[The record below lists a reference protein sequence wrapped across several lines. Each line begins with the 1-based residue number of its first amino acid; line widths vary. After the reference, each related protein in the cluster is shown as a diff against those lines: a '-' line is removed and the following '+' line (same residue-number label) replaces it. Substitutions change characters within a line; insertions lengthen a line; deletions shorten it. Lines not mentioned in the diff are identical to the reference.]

1 MNVDELDRERLPETI
16 ASGPSAPGKDAVE
29 GRRRRS
35 AKRAPPPKGHRG
47 QGATQIVREWR
58 RVYQNLYEA

>member
-1 MNVDELDRERLPETI
+1 MNVDELDPERRPETI

-29 GRRRRS
+29 DRRRRS
-35 AKRAPPPKGHRG
+35 AKQAPHREGHRG
-47 QGATQIVREWR
+47 QGAAQIVREWH